1 MKLKFLFL
9 LLCACSCTSMKL
21 RTPREPINN
30 PEVHQVSGKA
40 QINKPEITRP
50 EITRPEIRKPSPR
63 LKEQMN
69 ITEEFFKIFNEDELP
84 PVITTEKSSPNKSEP
99 NKSEINKS
107 QIKYTPTLLD
117 KIFAITGALGICF
130 TLLSTIYFVIQNW

>member
-9 LLCACSCTSMKL
+9 LLCACSCTSVKL

-30 PEVHQVSGKA
+30 PEVHRVSGKA
-40 QINKPEITRP
+40 QINNPEIR
-50 EITRPEIRKPSPR
+50 IPEIRKPNPR

-84 PVITTEKSSPNKSEP
+84 HATTIEKSLPNKGKP

-107 QIKYTPTLLD
+107 QIKYIPTLLD

-130 TLLSTIYFVIQNW
+130 ILSATIYFVIKNW

>member
-40 QINKPEITRP
+40 QINNPEIR
-50 EITRPEIRKPSPR
+50 RPEIRKPSPR

-84 PVITTEKSSPNKSEP
+84 PVTTTEKSSPNKREP

-107 QIKYTPTLLD
+107 EIKYIPTLLD
-117 KIFAITGALGICF
+117 KIFAITGALGIY
-130 TLLSTIYFVIQNW
+130 LILSATIYFVIKNW